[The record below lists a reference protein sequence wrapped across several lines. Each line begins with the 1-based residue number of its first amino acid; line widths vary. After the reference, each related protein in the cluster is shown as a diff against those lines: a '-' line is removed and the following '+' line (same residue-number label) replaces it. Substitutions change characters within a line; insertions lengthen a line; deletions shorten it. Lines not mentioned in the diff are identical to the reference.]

1 MSGGRILDK
10 ISRKSSAYLQAY
22 DSLGAYI
29 CHILDGQGKAM
40 MALQMV
46 MEDLVAS

>member
-1 MSGGRILDK
+1 MLRTITTYSFNPL
-10 ISRKSSAYLQAY
+10 